1 MSQRTLGVIGLL
13 IPILFISGFVSLF
26 IYNPQTLEEVD
37 KVTSIASF
45 NLAGMNGRW
54 LAAFLNYLTIG
65 LLNVVFVYGLFKLSK
80 NDLPI
85 VIGKI
90 LILIAGLIWTSF
102 GVMSWDPF
110 SNNGIH
116 TIMIRVIS
124 LLIFAP
130 LGLIFLSIEFEKT
143 LKDKFSKYYTL
154 TTGLIILILGI
165 LSVFVFNDQTWIRT
179 NISLTMYFMWF
190 GVIGLRLVQ
199 KASAQQRVSASG

>member
-54 LAAFLNYLTIG
+54 LAAYLNYLTIG

-102 GVMSWDPF
+102 GVLSWDPF

-116 TIMIRVIS
+116 TIMIRAIS
-124 LLIFAP
+124 ILIVAP
-130 LGLIFLSIEFEKT
+130 LGLIFLSIEFEKI

-165 LSVFVFNDQTWIRT
+165 LSMFVFNDQTWIRT
-179 NISLTMYFMWF
+179 NISLTMYFLWF
-190 GVIGLRLVQ
+190 GVIGLRLMQ